1 MGVSSHA
8 HQASLASGKTLVLA
22 SQSPRRLQLLQQLG
36 FDPVCLPAD
45 VDESRLENEPAEQMI
60 IRLSHLKA
68 EACQQLHNFQALSE
82 GGGSLY
88 ILAADTVIE
97 LDGEVLGKPA
107 DENEGLSMLLR
118 LSNREHR
125 VLSGVCLHTPSGK
138 PQSLLVSTS
147 VKFTTIDAQIAR
159 RYWASGEPQGKAG
172 CYAIQGIGAKFV
184 EHIEG
189 SYSNVVGLPLFET
202 SRLLESAGFTSI

>member
-45 VDESRLENEPAEQMI
+45 VDESRLENEPAEQMVV
-60 IRLSHLKA
+60 RLSHLKA
-68 EACQQLHNFQALSE
+68 EACQQLHNFRALSE
-82 GGGSLY
+82 GGGSFY

-107 DENEGLSMLLR
+107 NENDGLTMLQR

-125 VLSGVCLHTPSGK
+125 VLSGVCLFTPSGK
-138 PQSLLVSTS
+138 PQSLFVSTT
-147 VKFTTIDAQIAR
+147 VKFTTVDAQLAR
-159 RYWASGEPQGKAG
+159 RYLSL
-172 CYAIQGIGAKFV
+172 I
-184 EHIEG
+184 HI
-189 SYSNVVGLPLFET
+189 
-202 SRLLESAGFTSI
+202 